1 MSTKNRLIQN
11 FVSLVPDYTRSKCE
25 RYESGIQRCLQV
37 ICCMENLSVF
47 DTSQLDI
54 IEFFINLRE
63 LLRTCDNKSCL
74 GWKAVELVKHLS
86 SDSSIFQLLCE
97 LEFVPILSQYLHGQ
111 LEADKAVLLLSAI
124 ETLSEG
130 IIVERTGYWLGN
142 ILKYLTNSIL
152 EKCDY
157 TLPHLLAVLSNLCF
171 ENYVVI
177 TELQRENRS
186 ELLLQYLIQ
195 LQANNPLV
203 QLHASQVVFSIL
215 ATSSISEAM
224 LANYLKTVVD
234 VLPIG
239 AKTHNTN
246 LIQRCGSIFSW
257 MSRDRLILEM
267 MKTPH
272 FQELLEDCL
281 KDMVALLAFSKHTS
295 TTNSIL
301 LFITKLLRTQL
312 IPNKKFTEAY
322 IPSLIPL
329 FQNAALT
336 ENLLELL
343 ADLVKNSP
351 SLHLMEDI
359 LEQLFSQVVNQ
370 LNNFKN
376 PTCKTSCRILGHS
389 LQILQKLYKVSPSN
403 TRITSLLKP
412 DSFVNIVS
420 NFVILSEEV
429 EEKKADSNLS
439 LNSGIMAHYTSETRV
454 IVVECLTLLAQIA
467 CRDADYLQKYSYML
481 GQPNVHQCLASA
493 ILQGDCHVKQ
503 DALALVGTLGFSSD
517 SVMGLS
523 HALDQLCT
531 RRGSVTEDREQ
542 SINRAFLNWNL
553 SPEQMK
559 KIDNLTK
566 QMLNQEKF
574 WENMKKCEILE
585 LMELQLGRREREE
598 HRLKLQLDSTQQDL
612 NTLKINL
619 LQIKAENE
627 RMMAMVLSK
636 NELVESKEAE
646 NRGLTRRLEKMHE
659 TQRVN
664 QSDWRKERERM
675 QREKDKFEL
684 AQTEATNQIQA
695 QLDSAMK
702 QIRNL
707 IQKNEDLDE
716 ELKKSQKTCEGL
728 KLACEKKDKELEKQ
742 TQDLQEVKSCS
753 DNLAKTLRKREKECE
768 EKEREITSLSQAV
781 KKSEILRQD
790 LEARLIE
797 SEKSCQETKKKLNK
811 LEKIQEFIYDLSSG
825 KNKLFED
832 K

>member
-1 MSTKNRLIQN
+1 MSTKNRLIQS

-25 RYESGIQRCLQV
+25 RYESEIQRCLQV

-124 ETLSEG
+124 ETLSDG

-312 IPNKKFTEAY
+312 LPNKKFTEAY

-343 ADLVKNSP
+343 ADLVKSSP

-359 LEQLFSQVVNQ
+359 LEQLFIQV
-370 LNNFKN
+370 
-376 PTCKTSCRILGHS
+376 
-389 LQILQKLYKVSPSN
+389 LYKVSPSN

-412 DSFVNIVS
+412 ESFVNIVS
-420 NFVILSEEV
+420 NFVMLSEEV
-429 EEKKADSNLS
+429 DEKKADSSLS
-439 LNSGIMAHYTSETRV
+439 HNPGIMAHYTSETRI

-542 SINRAFLNWNL
+542 SVNRAFLNWNL

-598 HRLKLQLDSTQQDL
+598 HRLKLQLDSTQQEL

-675 QREKDKFEL
+675 QREKDKFEI
-684 AQTEATNQIQA
+684 AQTELTNQIQA
-695 QLDSAMK
+695 QLDTAMK

-728 KLACEKKDKELEKQ
+728 KLACEKKDKELEKL
-742 TQDLQEVKSCS
+742 TQDLQEVKSSS
-753 DNLAKTLRKREKECE
+753 DSLAKTLRKREKECE
-768 EKEREITSLSQAV
+768 EKDREITSLSQAV